1 MAIARDDLVEGFWK
15 RAPERAAQATE
26 LWLTVEAGSRDKLVE
41 LRRLL
46 HTIKGEAQMLAI
58 EQAARMLES
67 SEKLVDSIVKAGI
80 DPGQVGDALLGAFEA
95 LGLLAS
101 NRGSTEVLDVSSVD
115 AELKR
120 ALALIASGAA
130 APAHSGPPAAEA
142 PPQALRAPIEEPE
155 AGGEP
160 SRDPPRVADAT
171 IDVDRVVE
179 LFHELRR
186 LHGEQALLLPDLSE
200 VQRRLR
206 ALMAEMHGEVEA
218 EALRERIVKTLGY
231 GAELERRLTALRG
244 AWSANEFSTTHVLES
259 LHEVV
264 QRASLVSTQELKN
277 QVHLVARSTAKTVGK
292 EITVEVSGDAL
303 MDAAIERILR
313 PCLLHMVRNA
323 VDHGI
328 ESAAERKRRR
338 KPERGKVLVTITQTE
353 SSVRAT
359 VEDDG
364 GGIDFDA
371 LRASIAGRGEAAEEL
386 SENDLVEEIFRHGVS
401 TRSETTEISG
411 RGVGLDVVARE
422 IATVGGHVKVESS
435 AGIGTRFVLTVPATL
450 RADMVVPLRTGR
462 SQTAVPTRAILEVV
476 RIDALEQTALGPR
489 LRLRDGSG
497 ADRSDRSRDRLV
509 SVYSL
514 GLLLEGAGDVRIG
527 DVAVVLQAS
536 NSVLAVTVDSFQN
549 PRPVT
554 FHRTDE
560 LAFRSSLVRG
570 VSLLADGGVML
581 LLDVD
586 RVASALSGQ
595 QVGRGKDATSA
606 AARTVAHVL
615 VVEDAPVAREL
626 LTGVLRSFG
635 LRVTEAVDGRDGI
648 ERAKADPPDL
658 VLTDIEMPYVDG
670 LEMIALMREDPRMRQ
685 TPIIV
690 LTTRTDPDTRA
701 RASAL
706 GVRGFLSKQKFV
718 EHELRDVVDECLRAR

>member
-26 LWLTVEAGSRDKLVE
+26 LWLTIEAGSRDKLVE

-46 HTIKGEAQMLAI
+46 HTIKGEAQMLGI
-58 EQAARMLES
+58 EQSARILES
-67 SEKLVDSIVKAGI
+67 SEKLVDAMVKANVE
-80 DPGQVGDALLGAFEA
+80 PGQVGDALLGAFEA
-95 LGLLAS
+95 LGLLAT
-101 NRGSTEVLDVSSVD
+101 NRGSTEALDVSSVETD
-115 AELKR
+115 LKH
-120 ALALIASGAA
+120 ALERVASGAA
-130 APAHSGPPAAEA
+130 SAARSGPPAGAPAPVARPPVEA
-142 PPQALRAPIEEPE
+142 P
-155 AGGEP
+155 EP
-160 SRDPPRVADAT
+160 SVEMLRETPRSAAT
-171 IDVDRVVE
+171 IDVERVVS

-186 LHGEQALLLPDLSE
+186 LHGEQALLLPDLAE

-206 ALMAEMHGEVEA
+206 ALMAEMHGDVTP

-231 GAELERRLTALRG
+231 GAELERRLTVLRG
-244 AWSANEFSTTHVLES
+244 SWSANEFSTTHVLED
-259 LHEVV
+259 LHDVV
-264 QRASLVSTQELKN
+264 QRASLVSTHELKS
-277 QVHLVARSTAKTVGK
+277 QVLLVVRSTSKSLGK
-292 EITVEVSGDAL
+292 DVSVEVTGDAM

-313 PCLLHMVRNA
+313 PCLLHLVRNA

-328 ESAAERKRRR
+328 EVEAERRRR
-338 KPERGKVLVTITQTE
+338 KKPVRGRVIVTITQTE

-364 GGIDFDA
+364 GGIDFEA
-371 LRASIAGRGEAAEEL
+371 LRAAVASRGAAASDL
-386 SENDLVEEIFRHGVS
+386 SESDLLEEIFHHGVS
-401 TRSETTEISG
+401 TRKEATEISG
-411 RGVGLDVVARE
+411 RGVGLDVVAKE
-422 IATVGGHVKVESS
+422 IAAVGGHVKVESS
-435 AGIGTRFVLTVPATL
+435 IGMGTRFVLTVPATL
-450 RADMVVPLRTGR
+450 RADVVVPLRTGR
-462 SQTAVPTRAILEVV
+462 SQTAVPTRSVLEVTRV
-476 RIDALEQTALGPR
+476 DALEQTALGAR
-489 LRLRDGSG
+489 LRIRSGTDREKDDRTRDL
-497 ADRSDRSRDRLV
+497 LV
-509 SVYSL
+509 PVYSL

-536 NSVLAVTVDSFQN
+536 NSVIAVTVDSFQN

-554 FHRTDE
+554 FHPTDE

-581 LLDVD
+581 LLDID
-586 RVASALSGQ
+586 RVASALTGQ
-595 QVGRGKDATSA
+595 HVGRGTESSPAG
-606 AARTVAHVL
+606 ARTVAHVL

-635 LRVTEAVDGRDGI
+635 LRVTEAVDGRDGL
-648 ERAKADPPDL
+648 ERATADPPDL
-658 VLTDIEMPYVDG
+658 VLTDIEMPYLDG
-670 LEMIALMREDPRMRQ
+670 LEMIARMREDPRMQQ

-701 RASAL
+701 RATAL